1 MSSTSPTNKVGEMP
15 DSDKDDFILG
25 RLAQEIDASQAI
37 QSVGKK
43 YGVAIV
49 ATETALS
56 RLKQHGLDGNSV
68 ANIQVVS
75 ESAENSG
82 VQKEKLDATHVVL
95 CGTAAFLVTV
105 GFAFDLKGQ
114 NHPGLTV
121 FSGEVVSFGSAM
133 LLVATSIIY
142 SIKDALKKRHE
153 KSLAART

>member
-1 MSSTSPTNKVGEMP
+1 MSSTSPTNKVGKMP

-43 YGVAIV
+43 YGVGIV
-49 ATETALS
+49 VTETALS

-75 ESAENSG
+75 EPAENSG

-95 CGTAAFLVTV
+95 CGMAAVLITF

-114 NHPGLTV
+114 IV
-121 FSGEVVSFGSAM
+121 FFGSAM

-142 SIKDALKKRHE
+142 SVKDALKKRHE
-153 KSLAART
+153 KSLATRT